1 MTATMI
7 EAARAALGAR
17 LAARLPTRWRTR
29 FAPAPTGYLHLGHAV
44 NAVYVWSIARAFGGE
59 VLLRIEN
66 HDRQRSRDAY
76 ERAILADLN
85 WLGLSWDSAG
95 EGEPTPIRQSDRTLA
110 YERRLDALASSGH
123 VYACRCS
130 RREIASR
137 GMSEGELRYPG
148 TCREAGVPFG
158 DTPARRLWL
167 TDESIEFDDLNHG
180 SIAQVPAEQCGDLL
194 LRDRLGQWTYQYAV
208 VVDDLELGTDV
219 VIRGDDLLASTGRQ
233 ILLSQRLG
241 RASPLLFLHHPLVL
255 HPDGSKL
262 SKSNGDTSLREMR
275 ENGWAPA
282 EVLGHA
288 AFLGG
293 LQPTSEAISAEKL
306 VYLWRPSA

>member
-1 MTATMI
+1 MAAHMT

-17 LAARLPTRWRTR
+17 LAERLPIRWRTR
-29 FAPAPTGYLHLGHAV
+29 FAPAPTGYLHFGHAV
-44 NAVYVWSIARAFGGE
+44 NAVYVWSIARAFGGK

-76 ERAILADLN
+76 ERAILTDLT

-95 EGEPTPIRQSDRTLA
+95 GSEAAPIRQSDRTTT
-110 YERRLDALASSGH
+110 YERQMDALALSDR

-130 RREIASR
+130 RREISSH
-137 GMSEGELRYPG
+137 GMTDGELRYPG
-148 TCREAGVPFG
+148 TCRESGVPFAE
-158 DTPARRLWL
+158 TPARRLWL
-167 TDESIEFDDLNHG
+167 SDESIEFDDLNHG
-180 SIAQVPAEQCGDLL
+180 SLTQVPAEQCGDLL

-208 VVDDLELGTDV
+208 VVDDLELGTDL

-233 ILLSQRLG
+233 ILLSERLG
-241 RASPLLFLHHPLVL
+241 RATPPLFLHHPLVL

-262 SKSNGDTSLREMR
+262 SKSNGDTSLSELR

-288 AFLGG
+288 ACLGG
-293 LQPTSEAISAEKL
+293 LQPTSKAIGADEL
-306 VYLWRPSA
+306 GDLWRPRA